1 MIIVIII
8 YHCYIGD
15 EPTSGLD
22 SASAFKIV
30 EYLNILARD
39 GMTVLCTIHQPSS
52 ECFHLFDK
60 LMLLVGGKTV
70 YFGGVVS
77 AVDYFASAG
86 HPAPL
91 FVELMCPCDVRS
103 R

>member
-52 ECFHLFDK
+52 EVFALFDQVIFMK
-60 LMLLVGGKTV
+60 EGRIFYQG
-70 YFGGVVS
+70 S
-77 AVDYFASAG
+77 FA
-86 HPAPL
+86 L
-91 FVELMCPCDVRS
+91 
-103 R
+103 